1 MQRITA
7 MDVRHQ
13 HRAFKLLLLPL
24 WSAELRFM
32 NRRYRV
38 LVNGRTGE
46 VVGERPWSFW
56 KIAAAAALVLAVA
69 AGLLA
74 LVLAA
79 PAGPPAR

>member
-1 MQRITA
+1 
-7 MDVRHQ
+7 
-13 HRAFKLLLLPL
+13 
-24 WSAELRFM
+24 
-32 NRRYRV
+32 V